1 MVPCFRRDDEAE
13 ARMTIVRR
21 IAPSVRTQFVNHNSM
36 APLRPGVHYLRMR
49 LDGLGWALSGCLL
62 MSFGCAHR
70 SQSDLISDT
79 GPEISVRRMRV
90 RQHGI
95 PPGPTFWNSVSEL
108 DVTAARAQAS
118 TVSERF
124 FTDALSSLVNGDL
137 GGAEVLFHSL
147 LADPDPLVR
156 GRARIGLTVSLNAQG
171 KWQELAAL
179 PPEIRASGDT
189 VDVIDRAAVD
199 SWAGVLRNV
208 PPVIV
213 DAPAMPDVLPV
224 LRSTVG
230 TPIIKV
236 YVNGHERYFWLDT
249 GATMSLLA
257 TDVAAECGVVPLTK
271 DTLAIAA
278 AQGRIAARPAIAN
291 SVRIGRI
298 TMQNLPVALLD
309 ASALRLD
316 KRLSEGRLVTV
327 KLDGVIGSDVLRRLS
342 VVLDMSAGTI
352 SLARPAAHPPRRRSL
367 IWIGFPV
374 VRLLTRDGKPVL
386 FGLDTGAD
394 STIVTDAWMDRTP
407 DPGLSPA
414 KASVDAL
421 GATHTSG
428 LPVLRNVTVGDGEYI
443 LRLRG
448 VPIVQ
453 ERRQTFVA
461 LDGVLGADVLAHA
474 TLRMDITNGM
484 FSIRA
489 PGTGPLP
496 NDTASVRSH

>member
-1 MVPCFRRDDEAE
+1 MARLHPC
-13 ARMTIVRR
+13 
-21 IAPSVRTQFVNHNSM
+21 
-36 APLRPGVHYLRMR
+36 VHYLRMR
-49 LDGLGWALSGCLL
+49 LDSFGLALSGCLL

-90 RQHGI
+90 TQHGV

-108 DVTAARAQAS
+108 DVNAARAQAS
-118 TVSERF
+118 TISERF
-124 FTDALSSLVNGDL
+124 FTDALSSLVNGDV

-147 LADPDPLVR
+147 LTDTDPLVR

-171 KWQELAAL
+171 KWQELASL
-179 PPEIRASGDT
+179 PPEIGLDGDT
-189 VDVIDRAAVD
+189 VGDLVDRAAVD

-208 PPVIV
+208 PPVAV
-213 DAPAMPDVLPV
+213 DAPAAPDVVPV
-224 LRSTVG
+224 LGSSVG
-230 TPIIKV
+230 TPIIQV
-236 YVNGHERYFWLDT
+236 YINGHEHYFWLDT

-257 TDVAAECGVVPLTK
+257 SDVAAECDVVPITK

-291 SVRIGRI
+291 VVRIGRI
-298 TMQNLPVALLD
+298 TVKNLPVAVLD
-309 ASALRLD
+309 PSSLRLD
-316 KRLSEGRLVTV
+316 KRLSQGRLVTV

-342 VVLDMSAGTI
+342 VVLDMGAGTI
-352 SLARPAAHPPRRRSL
+352 ALARPAAHPARRRSL

-407 DPGLSPA
+407 DPGLAPT
-414 KASVDAL
+414 KASIDAL
-421 GATHTSG
+421 GATHASD
-428 LPVLRNVTVGDGEYI
+428 LPVLRNVTVGDGEYV
-443 LRLRG
+443 LRLRS

-453 ERRQTFVA
+453 ERRQTFVQ

-474 TLRMDITNGM
+474 TLRMDITNGL

-496 NDTASVRSH
+496 SDTASVRSH

>member
-1 MVPCFRRDDEAE
+1 M
-13 ARMTIVRR
+13 AR
-21 IAPSVRTQFVNHNSM
+21 
-36 APLRPGVHYLRMR
+36 LRPRVHYLGMR
-49 LDGLGWALSGCLL
+49 LDGFGWALSGCLL
-62 MSFGCAHR
+62 MSFGCAHV

-90 RQHGI
+90 KQHGI
-95 PPGPTFWNSVSEL
+95 PTGPTFWNSVSEL
-108 DVTAARAQAS
+108 DVAAARVQAS
-118 TVSERF
+118 TMSERF
-124 FTDALSSLVNGDL
+124 FTDALNLLVDGNV

-156 GRARIGLTVSLNAQG
+156 ARARIGLTVSLNAQG

-179 PPEIRASGDT
+179 PPEIRTGGDT
-189 VDVIDRAAVD
+189 VDNVVDRAAVD
-199 SWAGVLRNV
+199 SWAGVLRDV
-208 PPVIV
+208 SPVVI
-213 DAPAMPDVLPV
+213 DAPPMPEVVPV
-224 LRSTVG
+224 LGSSVG
-230 TPIIKV
+230 TPIVKV
-236 YVNGHERYFWLDT
+236 TINGRQHYFWLDT

-257 TDVAAECGVVPLTK
+257 SDVAAECGVVPLTN

-278 AQGRIAARPAIAN
+278 AQGRIDARPAIAAL
-291 SVRIGRI
+291 VQIGRV
-298 TMQNLPVALLD
+298 TVRNLPVAILD
-309 ASALRLD
+309 PSSLRLD
-316 KRLSEGRLVTV
+316 KRLAYGKLVTV

-342 VVLDMSAGTI
+342 VVLDMGAGTM
-352 SLARPAAHPPRRRSL
+352 SLARPEAHAPRQRSL

-407 DPGLSPA
+407 DPGLSTA
-414 KASVDAL
+414 KGRIDAL
-421 GATHTSG
+421 GATHASD
-428 LPVLRNVTVGDGEYI
+428 LPVLRNVTVGDGEYV
-443 LRLRG
+443 LRLRS

-474 TLRMDITNGM
+474 TLRMDITNGV

-489 PGTGPLP
+489 PGSGPLP
-496 NDTASVRSH
+496 NDTAFVKVRQ

>member
-1 MVPCFRRDDEAE
+1 M
-13 ARMTIVRR
+13 AR
-21 IAPSVRTQFVNHNSM
+21 
-36 APLRPGVHYLRMR
+36 LRPRVHYLGMR
-49 LDGLGWALSGCLL
+49 LDGFGWALCGCLL

-90 RQHGI
+90 AQHGI

-108 DVTAARAQAS
+108 DVAAARAQAS
-118 TVSERF
+118 TMSERF
-124 FTDALSSLVNGDL
+124 FTDALSSLVEGNVV
-137 GGAEVLFHSL
+137 GAEVLFHSL

-171 KWQELAAL
+171 KWQDLAAL
-179 PPEIRASGDT
+179 PPEIRAGGDT
-189 VDVIDRAAVD
+189 VGDIVDRAAVD
-199 SWAGVLRNV
+199 SWAGVLRDV
-208 PPVIV
+208 PPVII
-213 DAPAMPDVLPV
+213 DAPVVPDVLPV
-224 LRSTVG
+224 IGSSVG

-236 YVNGHERYFWLDT
+236 FINGHERYFWVDT

-257 TDVAAECGVVPLTK
+257 SDVAAECGVVPLTK

-278 AQGRIAARPAIAN
+278 AQGRIDARPAIA
-291 SVRIGRI
+291 SVVRIGRI
-298 TMQNLPVALLD
+298 TVRNLPVALLD
-309 ASALRLD
+309 PAALRLA
-316 KRLSEGRLVTV
+316 KRLAYGRLVTV

-342 VVLDMSAGTI
+342 VVLDMGAGTM
-352 SLARPAAHPPRRRSL
+352 SLARPATHAPRRRSL

-414 KASVDAL
+414 KGRIDAL
-421 GATHTSG
+421 GATHASD

-443 LRLRG
+443 LHLRN

-461 LDGVLGADVLAHA
+461 LDGVLGSDVLAHA

-489 PGTGPLP
+489 PGMGPLP
-496 NDTASVRSH
+496 NDTAFVKVAK

>member
-1 MVPCFRRDDEAE
+1 
-13 ARMTIVRR
+13 
-21 IAPSVRTQFVNHNSM
+21 
-36 APLRPGVHYLRMR
+36 MR

-108 DVTAARAQAS
+108 DVTAARVQAS

-124 FTDALSSLVNGDL
+124 FTDALNSLVNGDL

-179 PPEIRASGDT
+179 PPEIRAGGDT
-189 VDVIDRAAVD
+189 VDLIDRAAVD

-208 PPVIV
+208 PPVTI
-213 DAPAMPDVLPV
+213 DAPAAPDVLPV
-224 LRSTVG
+224 LGSTVG

-236 YVNGHERYFWLDT
+236 YINGHERYFWLDT
-249 GATMSLLA
+249 GATMSLIA
-257 TDVAAECGVVPLTK
+257 SDVAAECGVVAITK

-291 SVRIGRI
+291 TVRIGKI
-298 TMQNLPVALLD
+298 TVRNLPVALLD
-309 ASALRLD
+309 PSALRLD
-316 KRLSEGRLVTV
+316 KRLSQGRLVTV

-342 VVLDMSAGTI
+342 VVLDMGAGTI
-352 SLARPAAHPPRRRSL
+352 ALARPATHPPRQRSL

-414 KASVDAL
+414 KGSVDVL
-421 GATHTSG
+421 GATHTSD

>member
-1 MVPCFRRDDEAE
+1 MVTNSA
-13 ARMTIVRR
+13 T
-21 IAPSVRTQFVNHNSM
+21 PSIRTQFVNQNAM
-36 APLRPGVHYLRMR
+36 ARLHPRVHYLRMR
-49 LDGLGWALSGCLL
+49 LDGFGWALSGCLL

-90 RQHGI
+90 TQHGI

-108 DVTAARAQAS
+108 DVAAARVQAS
-118 TVSERF
+118 TMSERF
-124 FTDALSSLVNGDL
+124 FTDALSSLVNGDV

-147 LADPDPLVR
+147 LGDPDPLVR
-156 GRARIGLTVSLNAQG
+156 GRARIGLTVSLDAQG
-171 KWQELAAL
+171 KWQELATL
-179 PPEIRASGDT
+179 PSEIRTGGDT
-189 VDVIDRAAVD
+189 VGDLVDRAAVD
-199 SWAGVLRNV
+199 SWAGVLRDV
-208 PPVIV
+208 PPVII
-213 DAPAMPDVLPV
+213 DAPASPDVLPV
-224 LRSTVG
+224 LGSSVG

-236 YVNGHERYFWLDT
+236 YINGHERYFWLDT

-257 TDVAAECGVVPLTK
+257 SDVAAECGVVPITK

-278 AQGRIAARPAIAN
+278 AQGRIAALPAIAEFI
-291 SVRIGRI
+291 RIGKI
-298 TMQNLPVALLD
+298 TVRNLPVALLD
-309 ASALRLD
+309 PSALRLD
-316 KRLSEGRLVTV
+316 KRLSYGRLVTV

-342 VVLDMSAGTI
+342 VVLDMGASTI
-352 SLARPAAHPPRRRSL
+352 SLARPATHPPKQRSL

-386 FGLDTGAD
+386 FGMDTGAD

-407 DPGLSPA
+407 DPGLSPT
-414 KASVDAL
+414 KGSIDAL
-421 GATHTSG
+421 GALHAG
-428 LPVLRNVTVGDGEYI
+428 DLPVLRNVTVGDGEYV
-443 LRLRG
+443 LRLRN

-474 TLRMDITNGM
+474 TLRMDITNGV

>member
-1 MVPCFRRDDEAE
+1 
-13 ARMTIVRR
+13 
-21 IAPSVRTQFVNHNSM
+21 M
-36 APLRPGVHYLRMR
+36 APLRLGVHYLRMR

-108 DVTAARAQAS
+108 DVTAARVQAS

-179 PPEIRASGDT
+179 PPEIRAGGDT
-189 VDVIDRAAVD
+189 VDLIDRAAVD

-208 PPVIV
+208 PPVTI
-213 DAPAMPDVLPV
+213 DAPATPDVLPV
-224 LRSTVG
+224 LGSTVG

-236 YVNGHERYFWLDT
+236 YINGHERYFWLDT
-249 GATMSLLA
+249 GATMSLIA
-257 TDVAAECGVVPLTK
+257 SDVAAECGVVPITR

-291 SVRIGRI
+291 TVRIGKI
-298 TMQNLPVALLD
+298 TVRNLPVALLD
-309 ASALRLD
+309 PSALRLD
-316 KRLSEGRLVTV
+316 KRLSQGRLVTV

-342 VVLDMSAGTI
+342 VVLDMGAGTI
-352 SLARPAAHPPRRRSL
+352 ALARPATHPPRQRSL

-414 KASVDAL
+414 KGSVDVL
-421 GATHTSG
+421 GATHTSD